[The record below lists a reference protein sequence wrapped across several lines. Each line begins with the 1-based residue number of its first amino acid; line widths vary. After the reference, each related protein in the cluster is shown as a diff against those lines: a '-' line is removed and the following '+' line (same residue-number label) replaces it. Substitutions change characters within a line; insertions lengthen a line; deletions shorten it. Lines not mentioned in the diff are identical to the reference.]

1 MAMPHRIED
10 EAVATEA
17 VDPGTLIAENAA
29 LRDRLLRALA
39 EAENTRRRAE
49 RIAEDVRKY
58 AIADFAREL
67 LVVVDNLQRTI
78 AAAEGP
84 SAATTEDAALVEGA
98 RATLRVLMQ
107 ILERF
112 GVRPIAAL
120 GQRLDPN
127 MHEAIMEVDDPSQP
141 PGTII
146 RVVEDGYTIND
157 RLLRPARVI
166 VAKRYAGDAPAPDDE
181 QTDSEPEE
189 FSLEHRR

>member
-1 MAMPHRIED
+1 MAMPHSIED

-78 AAAEGP
+78 AAAEDP
-84 SAATTEDAALVEGA
+84 SAATMDTVLVEGA

-166 VAKRYAGDAPAPDDE
+166 VAKRHAGDAPAPDDE

-189 FSLEHRR
+189 FSLERRR